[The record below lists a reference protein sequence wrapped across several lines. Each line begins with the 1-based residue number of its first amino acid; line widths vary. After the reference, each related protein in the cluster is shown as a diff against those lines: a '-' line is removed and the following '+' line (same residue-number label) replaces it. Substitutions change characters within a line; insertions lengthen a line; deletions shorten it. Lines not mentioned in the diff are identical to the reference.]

1 MEKMCDT
8 ISIFQY
14 QATIFYAQWY
24 QMQSSEMTK
33 LSGINV
39 WFIIEI
45 VSFYGYI
52 LAAILFILENQIKS
66 SLGWLNKEYIRDR
79 YKTDFIVYH
88 RREIDWFAF
97 ILILFMA
104 NMALIYIETNLVF
117 KRNINIISCVKEEG
131 KLI

>member
-1 MEKMCDT
+1 
-8 ISIFQY
+8 
-14 QATIFYAQWY
+14 
-24 QMQSSEMTK
+24 MTK

-66 SLGWLNKEYIRDR
+66 SLGWLNKDHIRDR

-117 KRNINIISCVKEEG
+117 LRNKHIISCAT
-131 KLI
+131 LTDDDTDITLM